1 MSYRVRGLC
10 FSSLVILLMEN
21 EWNARTMARGS
32 KKQPVW
38 LQQHTFTRKHSSITL
53 ALEHN
58 GRKKMEGKNIPLH
71 RRRWLSVFLAI
82 FPPHTHTSCRGAGWD
97 RKKSPRTA
105 GLSFGGE
112 FWSIGSAAAADSFLY
127 TVHMP
132 LLCRFC
138 CCLRANKQ
146 KAYARAA
153 SGRKAAEAKGTPPP
167 PKPLSSLLAAA
178 AFFSLAVKSGPE
190 RGWRTAVWWKIKKM
204 KHKYSGE
211 GKESDKRKKQKQP
224 GLVPQW

>member
-1 MSYRVRGLC
+1 MNGTPEQWRGALKNNPC
-10 FSSLVILLMEN
+10 DC
-21 EWNARTMARGS
+21 
-32 KKQPVW
+32 
-38 LQQHTFTRKHSSITL
+38 SSIRSHVNTPPL
-53 ALEHN
+53 HWHWSKTEE
-58 GRKKMEGKNIPLH
+58 KKKKEGKNIPLH

-112 FWSIGSAAAADSFLY
+112 FWSIGSAAADSFLY
-127 TVHMP
+127 TVHTP

-153 SGRKAAEAKGTPPP
+153 SGRKAAEAKGKPPT
-167 PKPLSSLLAAA
+167 KTSRCHCLHCWQLLL
-178 AFFSLAVKSGPE
+178 FFASCKKWAGGGLAD
-190 RGWRTAVWWKIKKM
+190 RAVWWKIKKK

-211 GKESDKRKKQKQP
+211 GKESDKRKNKSSQ
-224 GLVPQW
+224 V